1 MVAVCWL
8 GFCLK
13 LSMNANDLDYED
25 NLVLAELRRIREI
38 LLFFKTVV
46 LFCLVGFGLYVVGLV
61 IFWAVVIGSISEIL
75 RM

>member
-1 MVAVCWL
+1 
-8 GFCLK
+8 
-13 LSMNANDLDYED
+13 MNANELDYED

-61 IFWAVVIGSISEIL
+61 IFWAVVIGSLAEVL
-75 RM
+75 RL

>member
-1 MVAVCWL
+1 MI
-8 GFCLK
+8 
-13 LSMNANDLDYED
+13 ANDLDYED

-46 LFCLVGFGLYVVGLV
+46 LFCLVGFSLYFVGLV
-61 IFWAVVIGSISEIL
+61 IFWAVVIGSISEVL

>member
-1 MVAVCWL
+1 
-8 GFCLK
+8 
-13 LSMNANDLDYED
+13 MNANELDFED

-61 IFWAVVIGSISEIL
+61 IFWVAVIGSLAEVL

>member
-1 MVAVCWL
+1 
-8 GFCLK
+8 
-13 LSMNANDLDYED
+13 MNANDLDYED

>member
-1 MVAVCWL
+1 
-8 GFCLK
+8 
-13 LSMNANDLDYED
+13 MNANELDYED

-61 IFWAVVIGSISEIL
+61 IFWVVVIGSLAEVL

>member
-1 MVAVCWL
+1 
-8 GFCLK
+8 
-13 LSMNANDLDYED
+13 MNANELDYED

-61 IFWAVVIGSISEIL
+61 IFWVAVIGSLAEVL

>member
-1 MVAVCWL
+1 
-8 GFCLK
+8 
-13 LSMNANDLDYED
+13 MNANELDYED

-61 IFWAVVIGSISEIL
+61 IFWVVLIGSLAEVL

>member
-1 MVAVCWL
+1 
-8 GFCLK
+8 
-13 LSMNANDLDYED
+13 MNELDYED

-61 IFWAVVIGSISEIL
+61 IFWAVVIGSISEVL